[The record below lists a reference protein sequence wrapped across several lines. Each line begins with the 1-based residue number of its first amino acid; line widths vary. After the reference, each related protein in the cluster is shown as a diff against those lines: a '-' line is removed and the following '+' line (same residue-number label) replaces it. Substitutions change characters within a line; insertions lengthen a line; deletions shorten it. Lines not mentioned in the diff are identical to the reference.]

1 MPGQGLRAKGRLPAW
16 TRPPRKAD
24 AGTDQTIGTTGSR
37 VEWRLE
43 GMSGSGTRRAPVPV
57 VRHAG
62 VVVDDFDL
70 LDALETAARQ
80 LRLGLDAASL
90 RASKPQ

>member
-1 MPGQGLRAKGRLPAW
+1 
-16 TRPPRKAD
+16 
-24 AGTDQTIGTTGSR
+24 
-37 VEWRLE
+37 
-43 GMSGSGTRRAPVPV
+43 MSGSGTRRAPVPV